1 MSRSSVRWPALA
13 VVLSTVCLT
22 ALGAQAPPAQP
33 PAAQPP
39 AAPATAA
46 PLFDAFIENF
56 LLHARIG
63 KTHGTKK
70 GITGSRQATLTEGTL
85 THEAHIQQ
93 IDETLKEFVSFSGTE
108 FNFRD
113 SWMFN
118 VATYRLDRLLGLNL
132 VPVSVERN
140 WQGQDGAFTWWV
152 DDVVMDEGERLK
164 KKLPVPGLNLET
176 WNEQLQLVRVL
187 DQLIGNIDRNG
198 QNLLITKDWRVWAID
213 HTRSFRMNK
222 DLKTPA
228 NVTRCDR
235 QVLERLK
242 ALDKATL
249 TRELR
254 RYVTPYQIDALLG
267 RRDQIV
273 SILEKAGPSA
283 LFDRKVR

>member
-1 MSRSSVRWPALA
+1 
-13 VVLSTVCLT
+13 
-22 ALGAQAPPAQP
+22 
-33 PAAQPP
+33 
-39 AAPATAA
+39 
-46 PLFDAFIENF
+46 
-56 LLHARIG
+56 
-63 KTHGTKK
+63 
-70 GITGSRQATLTEGTL
+70 
-85 THEAHIQQ
+85 
-93 IDETLKEFVSFSGTE
+93 
-108 FNFRD
+108 
-113 SWMFN
+113 MFN

-152 DDVVMDEGERLK
+152 NDVVMDEGERLK
-164 KKLPVPGLNLET
+164 RKLPVPGPNLEA

-213 HTRSFRMNK
+213 HTRAFRMSQ

-242 ALDKATL
+242 TLDKATL

-254 RYVTPYQIDALLG
+254 RYVTPYEIDALLG

-273 SILEKAGPSA
+273 SILDKAGPSA
-283 LFDRKVR
+283 LFDRKAR